1 MTFRQFMPNLA
12 TMLTL
17 TSGLVAIEAARAAR
31 WDVSLGLILL
41 AMVADGIDGPLARR
55 LGATSSMGEQL
66 DSLADVI
73 AFAVAPAFLFS
84 TYFVG
89 TATPIRLG
97 VALAFVLAG
106 AFRLAR
112 FHAQP
117 LQGAFSGLPTTVAGP
132 LLAVTVAGPFGASV
146 REAGA
151 VGLGLATLMVCPH
164 PFPTLARSP
173 RWFLPAMLAA
183 LLPVA
188 LWPQI
193 ETLAIVA
200 ALTLGAYV
208 LWSIVIQIVNDDTR
222 GRDVEEVRRVVGRLP

>member
-1 MTFRQFMPNLA
+1 MRFRQLLPTLA
-12 TMLTL
+12 TTLTL
-17 TSGLVAIEAARAAR
+17 TSGLVAIEAARAGS

-41 AMVADGIDGPLARR
+41 AMLADGVDGPLARR
-55 LGATSSMGEQL
+55 LGATSTLGEQL

-73 AFAVAPAFLFS
+73 AFSVAPAFLFS
-84 TYFVG
+84 TYYVG
-89 TATPIRLG
+89 TATPVRLG

-117 LQGAFSGLPTTVAGP
+117 IRGAFSGLPTTVAGP
-132 LLAVTVAGPFGASV
+132 LLGVTVAGPFGVGV

-151 VGLGLATLMVCPH
+151 VGLGLAALMVCHH

-173 RWFLPAMLAA
+173 RWFLPAIIAA
-183 LLPVA
+183 LLPVG

-200 ALTLGAYV
+200 AVTLGAYV
-208 LWSIVIQIVNDDTR
+208 LWSLIIQIVNDDGPGT
-222 GRDVEEVRRVVGRLP
+222 DVEEVRRVVGRLP